1 MSNLDD
7 PNDPYTR
14 YAHYDQFDDETPNA
28 RRREKPKKAAARR
41 SHQELAEI
49 PGTIGNQQIATTYQP
64 SRYEEGWLISSLG
77 GFFEEQLIT
86 DILYHVKGG
95 KEASVYCCRAHPS
108 TGVDLL
114 AAKVYRPRQFR
125 SMRNDALYREGR
137 ALLTVQGRSM
147 LGERGRQA
155 QRPDRRM
162 MRAVAGKS
170 AFGQTVLHTSWLSY
184 EFSFMEQLFRAGAA
198 VPKPIACGENALLMG
213 YIGDEQIAAPTL
225 NNVTLEPPE
234 SNQLLADVIKSIKL
248 MLAHGYIH
256 GDLSAYNILYWEG
269 QAVLI
274 DFPQVTDIFNN
285 PNAREIFG
293 RDVTRICEYF
303 ARCGAPSDPFDLA
316 ETLWARYALA
326 EQ

>member
-1 MSNLDD
+1 
-7 PNDPYTR
+7 
-14 YAHYDQFDDETPNA
+14 
-28 RRREKPKKAAARR
+28 
-41 SHQELAEI
+41 
-49 PGTIGNQQIATTYQP
+49 
-64 SRYEEGWLISSLG
+64 LISSLG

-147 LGERGRQA
+147 LNDRGRQA

-198 VPKPIACGENALLMG
+198 VPKPIACGENAVLMG
-213 YIGDEQIAAPTL
+213 YIGDEQHAAPTL
-225 NNVTLEPPE
+225 NGITLEPRAAKR
-234 SNQLLADVIKSIKL
+234 LLAEVLKSIEL

-256 GDLSAYNILYWEG
+256 GDLSAYNILYWAD

-274 DFPQVTDIFNN
+274 DFPQVTNIHSN
-285 PNAREIFG
+285 PNAQEILG
-293 RDVTRICEYF
+293 RDVARICEYF
-303 ARCGAPSDPFDLA
+303 ARCGAPSDPLDLA
-316 ETLWARYALA
+316 ETLWARFAIP